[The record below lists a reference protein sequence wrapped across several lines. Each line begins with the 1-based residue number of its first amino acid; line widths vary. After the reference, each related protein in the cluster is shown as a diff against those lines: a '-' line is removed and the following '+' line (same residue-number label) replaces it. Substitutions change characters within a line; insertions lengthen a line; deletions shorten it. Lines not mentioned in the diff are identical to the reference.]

1 MQMPKLRG
9 VSQTFGSQP
18 YDKASVGGHGV
29 IIIYF
34 ELTMDLYIA
43 GIQLKIRT
51 NKYKIGS

>member
-1 MQMPKLRG
+1 MPKLRG